1 MTDTVV
7 LHLVNQML
15 LMALKLSAPVLLA
28 TLVVGVAVSILQAAT
43 QVQEMTLTFVPKMV
57 VLALV
62 MALLGPWM
70 LNSAASWAA
79 SLIGHLELYAR

>member
-1 MTDTVV
+1 MTDTAV

-70 LNSAASWAA
+70 LNSTASWAA

>member
-1 MTDTVV
+1 MTDTLV

-70 LNSAASWAA
+70 LNSTASWAA